1 MQDCGGTEVVWWR
14 KTVLNPVFLVLIIL
28 FRLIAL
34 KKRLYC
40 ISLRKFGTL
49 LRSIPEDIYGFR
61 REPKRTKDRHLE
73 FERPG

>member
-1 MQDCGGTEVVWWR
+1 MQRWWRAEIVWWR
-14 KTVLNPVFLVLIIL
+14 KTVLNPVFLVLIVL
-28 FRLIAL
+28 FRLIVL
-34 KKRLYC
+34 KKCLYC

-61 REPKRTKDRHLE
+61 WELKRTKDRHLE